1 MRRVR
6 NIAGL
11 SAETIRSLESHLD
24 AEPATA
30 WVTNVRKGQYVNL
43 LEADGREWVVKTYFH
58 KTWQHRLVSLLGM
71 ANADRYVKTCHAL
84 AAAGVTVPEPALVM
98 KLGKGLLPAATLMV
112 MEKLPGDML
121 VNQLK
126 PIEADPARLGDVARK
141 VAATIN
147 ALRRSRIAHRDL
159 NAKNFLVTPDNRVS
173 LIDFD
178 FASRHFFATPSFRRR
193 HRRDVRT
200 FLSHCGRDSAFST
213 EVARILGCGADDF
226 RAAQKARHS

>member
-11 SAETIRSLESHLD
+11 SEATIRSLESHLD

-30 WVTNVRKGQYVNL
+30 WVTNLRKGQYVNL

-58 KTWQHRLVSLLGM
+58 KTWQHRLVSMLGM

-84 AAAGVTVPEPALVM
+84 AAAGVTVPTPALVM
-98 KLGKGLLPAATLMV
+98 KRGDGPLPGATLMV
-112 MEKLPGDML
+112 MERLPGDML
-121 VNQLK
+121 VNHLSA
-126 PIEADPARLGDVARK
+126 IEADPARMQDIARK
-141 VAATIN
+141 IAAVIS

-159 NAKNFLVTPDNRVS
+159 NAKNFLVTKDNRVS

-178 FASRHFFATPSFRRR
+178 FASRHAYASPVFRRR

-200 FLSHCGRDSAFST
+200 FLNHCGPHSSLAM
-213 EVARILGCGADDF
+213 EVARLLE
-226 RAAQKARHS
+226 HP

>member
-11 SAETIRSLESHLD
+11 SGETVRSLESHLA

-71 ANADRYVKTCHAL
+71 ANADRYVKTCHSL

-98 KLGKGLLPAATLMV
+98 KLGRGPLPDATLMV
-112 MEKLPGDML
+112 MGKLPGDML
-121 VNQLK
+121 VNRLRN
-126 PIEADPARLGDVARK
+126 IEADPERLRDVAAK
-141 VAATIN
+141 VASVIR

-159 NAKNFLVTPDNRVS
+159 NAKNFLVTPDDRVS

-178 FASRHFFATPSFRRR
+178 FASSHLFPSPTFRRR
-193 HRRDVRT
+193 HRRDMQT
-200 FLSHCGRDSAFST
+200 FLTHCGPDSPFAR
-213 EVARILGCGADDF
+213 EVAGLLEPF
-226 RAAQKARHS
+226 

>member
-11 SAETIRSLESHLD
+11 SADTIRSLESHLEQ
-24 AEPATA
+24 EPATA
-30 WVTNVRKGQYVNL
+30 WVTNVRKGQYVNRF
-43 LEADGREWVVKTYFH
+43 EADGREWVVKTYFH

-84 AAAGVTVPEPALVM
+84 AAAGVVVPTPALVM
-98 KLGKGLLPAATLMV
+98 KLGKGPLPDAALMV

-126 PIEADPARLGDVARK
+126 SIEADPERLEDVASK
-141 VAATIN
+141 VAGIIR
-147 ALRRSRIAHRDL
+147 ALRRSCIAHRDL

-178 FASRHFFATPSFRRR
+178 FASSHFFATPSFRRR

-200 FLSHCGRDSAFST
+200 FLNHCGPDSAFAAA
-213 EVARILGCGADDF
+213 VARMLG
-226 RAAQKARHS
+226 